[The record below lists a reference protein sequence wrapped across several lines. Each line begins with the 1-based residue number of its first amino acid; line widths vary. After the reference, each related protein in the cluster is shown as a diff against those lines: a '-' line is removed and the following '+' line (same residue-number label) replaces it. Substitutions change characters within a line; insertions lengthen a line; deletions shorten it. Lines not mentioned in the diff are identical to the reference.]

1 MLSVL
6 PVTRPAAPLFRLA
19 GSKYVQTKWDAKD
32 KKKHEEG
39 KLVKSRNEPCC
50 IVQVRCAALCC
61 AALCSDA
68 WLTSPNKPCC
78 AMQPRCVQ
86 SNACSVQ
93 ECERQPC
100 WLCTIGLCVAAT
112 VCGAYASCTHLLRLH
127 PSCPGAGGGGRP
139 PRHRGPAAARS
150 TGLQQ
155 HAAAVLLSW
164 QHCSVTRP

>member
-61 AALCSDA
+61 AVFRCLAH
-68 WLTSPNKPCC
+68 KPQQ
-78 AMQPRCVQ
+78 AV
-86 SNACSVQ
+86 
-93 ECERQPC
+93 
-100 WLCTIGLCVAAT
+100 
-112 VCGAYASCTHLLRLH
+112 LRN
-127 PSCPGAGGGGRP
+127 
-139 PRHRGPAAARS
+139 AAALRS
-150 TGLQQ
+150 IQC
-155 HAAAVLLSW
+155 LL
-164 QHCSVTRP
+164 CAGV